1 MQINI
6 GFSTCPNDTFIFDA
20 LINKRI
26 HTKGLTFVPYMA
38 DVEELNLTLKSI
50 KSKKSDLGASATSLP
65 PLG

>member
-1 MQINI
+1 VWQIVQKY
-6 GFSTCPNDTFIFDA
+6 TNDR
-20 LINKRI
+20 NKS
-26 HTKGLTFVPYMA
+26 P